1 MVVIEGSFVVA
12 VKVTGC
18 PTLSEVEETE
28 RVMDGVEVEPEPEPE
43 PGPEPGPVVVVVEV
57 VVVVVEEVDVVG
69 VFLLCASL
77 AR

>member
-18 PTLSEVEETE
+18 PTLSVFEEIE
-28 RVMDGVEVEPEPEPE
+28 RVIEG
-43 PGPEPGPVVVVVEV
+43 VVVEVVEVVLVEVVEVV
-57 VVVVVEEVDVVG
+57 VVVVVEEVDVGG
-69 VFLLCASL
+69 VCLLCASL